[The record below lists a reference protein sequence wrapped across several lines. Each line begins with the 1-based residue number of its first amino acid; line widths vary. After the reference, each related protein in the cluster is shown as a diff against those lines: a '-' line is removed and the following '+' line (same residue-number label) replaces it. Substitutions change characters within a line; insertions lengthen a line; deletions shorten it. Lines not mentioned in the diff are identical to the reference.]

1 MSTLVITAHPDPTS
15 LTHEVAR
22 RLTTALGPDESAV
35 AHLAQEGFD
44 PRFTA
49 SDRQNYL
56 VQGGS
61 DTAVRAEQERIDA
74 VTDLVLVFPVYWWS
88 MPALLKGWFDRVFIG
103 GWAFDYDENQRV
115 VPRLQRLTV
124 HMVPISGTSAGS
136 FERHGYSQSFRTQ
149 IESGILD
156 FCGVTR
162 GETEFIWDAEARD
175 DAVVSRD
182 VDHAVASVAAA
193 ISGVPLFERADSAG
207 ASEESGLRVP

>member
-1 MSTLVITAHPDPTS
+1 MSTLVITAHPDPES

-22 RLTTALGPDESAV
+22 RLTTVLGPDESAV

-56 VQGGS
+56 VQGRS
-61 DTAVRAEQERIDA
+61 DTAVRVEQERIDA

-115 VPRLQRLTV
+115 VPKLQRLTT

-136 FERHGYSQSFRTQ
+136 FERHGDSQSFSTQ

-162 GETEFIWDAEARD
+162 GVTEFIWNSEAGD
-175 DAVVSRD
+175 DSAVSRD
-182 VDHAVASVAAA
+182 IDHAVASVAAA
-193 ISGVPLFERADSAG
+193 ISGVRLFDREDSVRV
-207 ASEESGLRVP
+207 SEKHGVQVQ